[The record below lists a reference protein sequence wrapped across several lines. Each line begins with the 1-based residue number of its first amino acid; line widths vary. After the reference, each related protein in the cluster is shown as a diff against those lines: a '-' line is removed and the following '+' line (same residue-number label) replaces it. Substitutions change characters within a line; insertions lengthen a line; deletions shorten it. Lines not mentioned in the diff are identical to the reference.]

1 MSIVYWTSIWDVAIV
16 VVVLAIAFFY
26 IRRTVLA
33 NLFLLII
40 ALFLLGEFLSYM
52 GLKLLS
58 DFLFLSLQLAIIALL
73 IVFQPEL
80 RRLFL
85 RFSSVDIRL
94 KNWFSVK
101 RMSNQRNPS
110 KETVNWE
117 PVITALQN
125 MQSERIGAIVII
137 ARKSALSYYAES
149 GVLMDA
155 QINARLLEA
164 IFQPQSPLHDGAVI
178 IKNNRIVSASAI
190 LPVSEGQAIS
200 GRKGLRHRAAIG
212 LVERTDA
219 VAVVLSEETGKL
231 FMAHDDYIE
240 EDVSIESLRKRLK
253 RLFSEDSKTS
263 D

>member
-1 MSIVYWTSIWDVAIV
+1 MIYWHLIVDVFLVALL
-16 VVVLAIAFFY
+16 LAVAFFY
-26 IRRTVLA
+26 VRRTVLA
-33 NLFLLII
+33 NLYLLII
-40 ALFLLGEFLSYM
+40 ALFLLAELMNFFGF
-52 GLKLLS
+52 GLFS
-58 DFLFLSLQLAIIALL
+58 DLIGWSLQLAVISLL

-80 RRLFL
+80 RKLFL
-85 RFSSVDIRL
+85 RFSTIDMRL
-94 KNWFSVK
+94 RSWFRRKRTNESRRKNEL
-101 RMSNQRNPS
+101 
-110 KETVNWE
+110 ETNWE

-137 ARKSALSYYAES
+137 ARKSPLSYYAES

-155 QINARLLEA
+155 QINARLLES

-219 VAVVLSEETGKL
+219 IAVVLSEETGKI
-231 FMAHDDYIE
+231 FFAHDDYLE
-240 EDVSIESLRKRLK
+240 EDISVETLRKRLK
-253 RLFSEDSKTS
+253 RLFTED
-263 D
+263 